1 MEQNQ
6 ENLFSEFPPV
16 SIEEW
21 EAKIIEDLKGA
32 DYAKKLIW
40 NTGEGFDVKP
50 YYTEADLKNL
60 NHLETLPGEFPFVRS
75 RCPIRHNWE
84 IRQVIETDSPAEANA
99 IALKAIAN
107 GATGFTFNAKKIEQ
121 TSDLD
126 LLLTGIDLEKIH
138 LNFAGARSY
147 LFLAKLLD
155 AYFRL
160 RNVDPAAVRGTF
172 DFDVLGYLLVHGD
185 FYNSEADDLNDVVEL
200 VKEMGQ
206 SANDIKSINVNG
218 RLFSNAGS
226 TLVQELGYSLAA
238 GNEYMALLTANGIDA
253 DTAAKSIA
261 FSFATGSNFFPEI
274 AKLRAARMLWAKI
287 VEQYNPADAR
297 NLKILIQCE
306 GAEWNKT
313 VYDPYVNLLRTT
325 TETMSAIIG
334 GAQSISVPA
343 FDLLYKQPDD
353 FSERVARNQQIILK
367 EEAYLNKVNDAS
379 AGSYYIES
387 LTATIAEK
395 AWKLF
400 KEIEAMGGMLH
411 AIKTNFIQDQVKSV
425 AEAKKKNLATRKQI
439 LLGTNQYPNQN
450 EFMLDCI
457 QEAEDNEPETQEGN
471 LCKVLEPGRLSED
484 FDDMRLATEIF
495 TQEGNKRPGVFL
507 LNYGNL
513 AMRKA
518 RAMFTNNFFGCAG
531 FEIFDNNGFA
541 SVEEGVKAAL
551 ASDAEIITL
560 CSSDE
565 EYAESVTDIAHKI
578 KAAAPDKLIVVA
590 GLPQE
595 HIENFTKAGVD
606 MFIHVRANLLDTL
619 KQTQVKLGIVE
630 A

>member
-1 MEQNQ
+1 MEQNTDH
-6 ENLFSEFPPV
+6 LFSEFPPV

-21 EAKIIEDLKGA
+21 EAKILEDLKGA

-50 YYTEADLKNL
+50 YYTAADLNKL
-60 NHLETLPGEFPFVRS
+60 THLETAPGEFPFVRS

-84 IRQVIETDSPAEANA
+84 IRQLIETDDPAKANA
-99 IALKAIAN
+99 IALKAIEN
-107 GATGFTFNAKKIEQ
+107 GATGFTFNAKNIEQ

-126 LLLTGIDLEKIH
+126 LLLNGIDPEKIH

-147 LFLAKLLD
+147 LYLVKLLD
-155 AYFRL
+155 AYL
-160 RNVDPAAVRGTF
+160 RQRNTDPALVRGTF
-172 DFDVLGYLLVHGD
+172 DFDILGYLLVHGD
-185 FYNSEADDLNDVVEL
+185 FYNNESEDMQEAVEL
-200 VKEMGQ
+200 VKETDR
-206 SANDIKSINVNG
+206 SLKDIKAINVNG
-218 RLFSNAGS
+218 RFFSNSGA
-226 TLVQELGYSLAA
+226 TLIQELAYSLAA
-238 GNEYMALLTANGIDA
+238 GNEYMALLTGNGTDA
-253 DTAAKSIA
+253 DTAARSIA
-261 FSFATGSNFFPEI
+261 FSFATGSNFFLEI
-274 AKLRAARMLWAKI
+274 AKLRAARMLWSKI

-297 NLKILIQCE
+297 NLKIFIQCE
-306 GAEWNKT
+306 GAEWNKS

-343 FDLLYKQPDD
+343 FDLLYKQPDE
-353 FSERVARNQQIILK
+353 FSNRIARNQQIILK
-367 EEAYLNKVNDAS
+367 EEAYLNRVNDVS

-400 KEIEAMGGMLH
+400 KEIETTGGMLQ
-411 AIKTNFIQDQVKSV
+411 AIKSNYIQDQVKSV
-425 AEAKKKNLATRKQI
+425 ADTRKKNLATRKQI
-439 LLGTNQYPNQN
+439 LLGTNQYPNLN
-450 EFMLDCI
+450 EFMLGSI
-457 QEAEDNEPETQEGN
+457 QEVEDDEVEITEGK
-471 LCKVLEPGRLSED
+471 LCKILEPGRLSED
-484 FDDMRLATEIF
+484 FDDMRLATEIY

-518 RAMFTNNFFGCAG
+518 RAMFTTNFFGCAG

-541 SVEEGVKAAL
+541 DPEEGLKAAL
-551 ASDAEIITL
+551 ASGAEIITL

-565 EYAESVTDIAHKI
+565 EYAETAVAIAQKVKAEDPEKI
-578 KAAAPDKLIVVA
+578 IVLA
-590 GLPQE
+590 GYPQE
-595 HIENFTKAGVD
+595 LIETFSKAGVD
-606 MFIHVRANLLDTL
+606 LFIHVRANLLDTL